1 MVILSQDSLYWF
13 DMSTVI
19 DKVPKTPIIFDKHF
33 GKSNLEIIDS
43 LRNYRISTRDGF
55 RLQIYES
62 SSANQVKLILDKYK
76 NNLSDSMYIIFEAP
90 LYKLH
95 YGNYVTKNDADLIK
109 KTLIKKG
116 YKNIWIVKSRITQ
129 YSAINQDNDSNRK
142 NYSP

>member
-76 NNLSDSMYIIFEAP
+76 NNLSDSMYIIF
-90 LYKLH
+90 
-95 YGNYVTKNDADLIK
+95 
-109 KTLIKKG
+109 
-116 YKNIWIVKSRITQ
+116 
-129 YSAINQDNDSNRK
+129 
-142 NYSP
+142 